1 MAHGYASIH
10 LSPHAISLEEF
21 SVTLLLLMGNYC
33 LSSHC
38 NYYVSTDSA
47 FFIDPRERT
56 IGVANT
62 RSTSRLLGTLALF
75 PFSSRLQMSFEEIE
89 VLLAHARAD
98 AANTSLKPYF
108 PLQVLELITFFM
120 LS

>member
-1 MAHGYASIH
+1 M
-10 LSPHAISLEEF
+10 EKF
-21 SVTLLLLMGNYC
+21 C

-38 NYYVSTDSA
+38 NYYVSTDSTI
-47 FFIDPRERT
+47 FIDPRERS

-62 RSTSRLLGTLALF
+62 QATSRLLGTLALF
-75 PFSSRLQMSFEEIE
+75 PFSSRLDMSFEEIE

-98 AANTSLKPYF
+98 AANTALKPYF
-108 PLQVLELITFFM
+108 PLQVSKLIKFLM